1 MEGILKLADDGRKLR
16 QDKIDAMCEP
26 ERKAYEKRV
35 ADKPDMHLPYAEK
48 MEGWKMYPVEPLNM
62 LTKETEI
69 ELVSPDVVGKKIE
82 WGKDFLFINPE
93 NGQIYNWVCNG
104 HPCVMYTGLEV
115 ADGTLLRS
123 KDPEYVEGKFRDS
136 GR

>member
-1 MEGILKLADDGRKLR
+1 
-16 QDKIDAMCEP
+16 
-26 ERKAYEKRV
+26 
-35 ADKPDMHLPYAEK
+35 
-48 MEGWKMYPVEPLNM
+48 MYPIEPLNM

-69 ELVSPDVVGKKIE
+69 ELVSPDVVGNKIE

-93 NGQIYNWVCNG
+93 NGQVYNWVCNG